1 MAIRDYIERNQ
12 LFSRSELLEACGDGQ
27 TNRNLLSRA
36 VKSGAVIKLGGG
48 LYASACGRF
57 AGAAPDRLE
66 VASRLFPGC
75 AFRCATALELLGA
88 AHNASPRL
96 VTCLWPHRRD
106 VAALGVRYVCAPS
119 RTRLPTMRAKRG
131 ARCTTP
137 EATFVD
143 AICNPSLSGGLE
155 SCVRSIASLDVD
167 PDEVMETAMSAG
179 APAAR
184 KAALALSLITGEA
197 SAAGRLAGLP
207 APHRRVVIGQ
217 AAEMRYDPRFRV
229 WYPAEMEGWAQG

>member
-12 LFSRSELLEACGDGQ
+12 LFTTAELLEACGDGQ
-27 TNRNLLSRA
+27 TNKNLLSRA
-36 VKSGAVIKLGGG
+36 VKSGAVVKLGGG

-75 AFRCATALELLGA
+75 VFRCATALELLGA

-106 VAALGVRYVCAPS
+106 VAVLGVRYVCAPS
-119 RTRLPTMRAKRG
+119 RTGLPTMRARRG

-143 AICNPSLSGGLE
+143 AICNPRLSGGLE
-155 SCVRSIASLDVD
+155 ACVRSIAALDVD
-167 PDEVMETAMSAG
+167 SDEVMGIALAADG
-179 APAAR
+179 PAAR
-184 KAALALSLITGEA
+184 KAALALSLITGDA
-197 SAAGRLAGLP
+197 RPAGLLSRLP
-207 APHRRVVIGQ
+207 SPHRRVVIGQ
-217 AAEMRYDPRFRV
+217 AAEMRYDPRCRV
-229 WYPAEMEGWAQG
+229 WYPADMERWAQG